1 MEIFTQEKLE
11 LLNNLSKVDLESS
24 VGEFKKGESHEE
36 DVNQKPYLEYPGV
49 KDLYEQI
56 QKSID
61 SGKTVRFKTKKI
73 FDSNF
78 ESKQE
83 SFLNSDSKQITNQ
96 FSGLMI
102 PHFGSLLST
111 NYSGQKVLGNCS
123 IAYIEAKT
131 SRECFEHYHS
141 ENTVVDHFYT
151 AKGVCNL
158 NTLEEALKAYEIKK
172 NEPIILLLPENAI
185 KAFRKGPF
193 SGWQL
198 PEHESVN
205 SSIGKLNYIDK
216 KDRKTL
222 GEIRL
227 IDYKIKNLDAPLYKI
242 KIDGKWILVVLK
254 GTNYE
259 ELHND
264 VDIKVSKDLIESIK
278 SNLNTKPV
286 ENYNVTEINCSLG
299 QAVRVVFELFGG
311 DYDAIPEIM
320 LNFEG
325 GSWSSIALENSS
337 CTRHSGT
344 NSMHEVIKNAW
355 YKHPDL
361 AVPWNYTSFD
371 QLNENNKHLLE
382 NENIYLLSL
391 ETTEINGK
399 SKVNYFIECPQNW
412 KKVQMD
418 LIHFVT
424 KFIYREYSNLG
435 SKKFLLSTKELISI
449 AASFL
454 ANLSINNFDVSKVEY
469 HEGIKKL
476 NVQNELLDLLEL
488 IAYVH
493 LFCSSK
499 ADFYSSKTHPTSI
512 ARVQCLSKI
521 YKKLEQINTVSAKNF
536 YNKTCEILARD
547 ICTESTTLLL
557 LFKNELGK

>member
-1 MEIFTQEKLE
+1 MEIFTQEKLN
-11 LLNNLSKVDLESS
+11 LLNNLSKIELESS
-24 VGEFKKGESHEE
+24 VGEFKKGEIIEE
-36 DVNQKPYLEYPGV
+36 EVNEKPYLEYEGV
-49 KDLYEQI
+49 KDLYQQTKQI
-56 QKSID
+56 LE
-61 SGKTVRFKTKKI
+61 SGKAVRFKTKKI
-73 FDSNF
+73 FDNSF
-78 ESKQE
+78 ESTAE
-83 SFLNSDSKQITNQ
+83 SFLNSDSKRIENQ
-96 FSGLMI
+96 FAGLMI

-111 NYSGQKVLGNCS
+111 NYAGQKVLGNCS

-131 SRECFEHYHS
+131 SRECFEHFHP
-141 ENTVVDHFYT
+141 NDATIDHFYT

-193 SGWQL
+193 SGWQI
-198 PEHESVN
+198 PEHENQN

-216 KDRKTL
+216 KDHKVL

-227 IDYKIKNLDAPLYKI
+227 IDYKIKNLDAPIYKI
-242 KIDGKWILVVLK
+242 KIDGKWILVTLK
-254 GTNYE
+254 NINYE
-259 ELHND
+259 SLNSE
-264 VDIKVSKDLIESIK
+264 VGITISKDLIEGIK
-278 SNLNTKPV
+278 SNLNIEPI
-286 ENYNVTEINCSLG
+286 ENYNITEINCSLG
-299 QAVRVVFELFGG
+299 QAVRVIFELFDG
-311 DYDAIPEIM
+311 DYEAIPEIM

-337 CTRHSGT
+337 CGRHSGT

-355 YKHPDL
+355 YKHPEL
-361 AVPWNYTSFD
+361 AVPWNYISFD
-371 QLNENNKHLLE
+371 KLNESNKHLLD
-382 NENIYLLSL
+382 NDNVYLLSL
-391 ETTEINGK
+391 ESTDANDLTKTTHL
-399 SKVNYFIECPQNW
+399 IECPQNW

-424 KFIYREYSNLG
+424 KFVYREYSNLG

-449 AASFL
+449 AASYL

-476 NVQNELLDLLEL
+476 NAQNELIELLEL

-499 ADFYSSKTHPTSI
+499 ADFYSSKTHQTSI
-512 ARVQCLSKI
+512 ARIQCLTKI
-521 YKKLEQINTVSAKNF
+521 YKKLESINPATAKNF
-536 YNKTCEILARD
+536 HSKICEILARD